1 MNPVRLLGAGALAV
15 ATTFGLIFTMHA
27 LIEANLGTP
36 EEEEQLKVADV
47 VMPER
52 KIETKYDT
60 SKPDKP
66 DEPETPP
73 PDMPEPEFDD
83 PNMDNALNMSAP
95 STSAD
100 LKVGGIGGFASEGD
114 YLPIVKVAPQYPRR
128 ALQRGIE
135 GYAIVEYTV
144 TKNGSVRDARVVE
157 AFTADGNATTIFNRA
172 AVKSALKYKYKPRVV
187 DGEPIE
193 VPGVRTKI
201 SFNMAEN

>member
-15 ATTFGLIFTMHA
+15 ATTIGLIFTMHI
-27 LIEANLGTP
+27 LIEANLGSP
-36 EEEEQLKVADV
+36 EDEEQIKVADI
-47 VMPER
+47 VMPEQ
-52 KIETKYDT
+52 KIETQYDT

-73 PDMPEPEFDD
+73 PEMPEPEFDD
-83 PNMDNALNMSAP
+83 PNLDDAINMSAP
-95 STSAD
+95 RASAD
-100 LKVGGIGGFASEGD
+100 MKIGGIGGFASEGD
-114 YLPIVKVAPQYPRR
+114 YLPIVKVAAQYPRR

-157 AFTADGNATTIFNRA
+157 AFTSDGNPTTIFNSNA
-172 AVKSALKYKYKPRVV
+172 IKSALKYKYKPRVV

-201 SFNMAEN
+201 SFNLAKN

>member
-1 MNPVRLLGAGALAV
+1 MNPVRLLGAGVLAV
-15 ATTFGLIFTMHA
+15 ATTFALIFTMHA
-27 LIEANLGTP
+27 LIEANLGAP
-36 EEEEQLKVADV
+36 EEEEQIKVADV
-47 VMPER
+47 VMPEQ
-52 KIETKYDT
+52 KIETQYDT

-66 DEPETPP
+66 EEPEQPP
-73 PDMPEPEFDD
+73 PEMPEPEFDD
-83 PNMDNALNMSAP
+83 PNLDDTINMSAP
-95 STSAD
+95 RAGGGIQ
-100 LKVGGIGGFASEGD
+100 VGGIGGFASEGD

-157 AFTADGNATTIFNRA
+157 AFTDDGRPTTIFNRA
-172 AVKSALKYKYKPRVV
+172 AIKSALKYKYKPRVV

-193 VPGVRTKI
+193 VPGVKTKI

>member
-1 MNPVRLLGAGALAV
+1 MNPVRLLGAGVLAV

-27 LIEANLGTP
+27 LIEANLGAP
-36 EEEEQLKVADV
+36 EEEEQIKIADV
-47 VMPER
+47 VMPEQ
-52 KIETKYDT
+52 KIETQYDT

-95 STSAD
+95 RASAD
-100 LKVGGIGGFASEGD
+100 LKMGGIGGFASEGD

-144 TKNGSVRDARVVE
+144 TKNGSVRDAKVIE
-157 AFTADGNATTIFNRA
+157 AFTADGNPTTIFNRA

-201 SFNMAEN
+201 SFNMASN